1 MGSQAPTTGR
11 GSTRAAPAL
20 STRFRPERSSRA
32 APPAPAALRCPRA
45 SGRGSR
51 RLGGLGALA
60 LALLMAGCG
69 GRQGPAAATHPAN
82 IAEFQQAAQ
91 GILTRERVPGAG
103 IALVGRDGIIWAGG
117 IGKANLATNQDAT
130 DQTMFRVGSISKSF
144 IALALLKLQEEHRI
158 NLNAPLRDV
167 ASGIPTGNRW
177 EASDPITIAEVL
189 EHSAGF
195 DDMPVS
201 EVYNLS
207 GPFDIS
213 PLDVLRRFPQPLTA
227 RWPPGTR
234 MAYSNPGYG
243 VAGFLIEQVTQEK
256 FDEFVQQNILLPLGM
271 TQSSFV
277 LTDVIAAHLAQ
288 GYEGR
293 PPHLVRLLSIYLRPA
308 GSLYSSPAE
317 LAHLV
322 EMFLHRGKV
331 GDEQL
336 VSEPS
341 LERME
346 YPQTTLAA
354 RAGLRDGYGFGNY
367 ADLSGPFVGHGHDG
381 GIDGYISSY
390 RYFPDQ
396 GVGFVVLLN
405 SSSSRRALKDLDRLA
420 LDYLTRG
427 ITPPQPASVESAP
440 AALRKFTGYYEKRN
454 PRSQLLANLDLLLGG
469 RRVFLKDGAL
479 YERGIV
485 GRKQRQLIPV
495 GGNQFRTPKQ
505 PEAGTIFTTD
515 AEGRAVLAD
524 QRFYG
529 VRASI
534 AWPLARLALLAL
546 GLALMASSILFALVW
561 IPPLLFRRKRG
572 GKPWA
577 LRAVPLAAV
586 LWLALMAL
594 LVIFSPLW
602 LLGAYDIVSVGAWL
616 AGWLF
621 LFFSVGAL
629 LLALG
634 PAARH
639 GGQAR
644 RAAPRAVWIH
654 SLLVSIACCGI
665 AGYLLYWHWIGTRLW
680 AP

>member
-1 MGSQAPTTGR
+1 MRDFMHPTGSQAPPTGR
-11 GSTRAAPAL
+11 DSIRAASAPLARRRSRGRKESGRLGGLAAL
-20 STRFRPERSSRA
+20 AVALLLAGCGARRG
-32 APPAPAALRCPRA
+32 PAPAA
-45 SGRGSR
+45 S
-51 RLGGLGALA
+51 
-60 LALLMAGCG
+60 
-69 GRQGPAAATHPAN
+69 HPAD
-82 IAEFQQAAQ
+82 IAGFQQAAQ
-91 GILTRERVPGAG
+91 GILTREHVPGAG
-103 IALVGRDGIIWAGG
+103 IALVGRDGLVWAGG
-117 IGKANLATNQDAT
+117 IGKANLATNQDVT

-144 IALALLKLQEEHRI
+144 VALALLKLQEEHRI
-158 NLNAPLRDV
+158 NLSAPLRDV
-167 ASGIPTGNRW
+167 APGIPLGNRW
-177 EASDPITIAEVL
+177 AGSDPITIADVL

-213 PLDVLRRFPQPLTA
+213 PLDVLRRFPQPLAA
-227 RWPPGTR
+227 RWPPGSR

-243 VAGFLIEQVTQEK
+243 VAGFLVEQVTEEK
-256 FDEFVQQNILLPLGM
+256 FDDFIQQNILVPLGM
-271 TQSSFV
+271 AQSSFV

-288 GYEGR
+288 GYEGHR
-293 PPHLVRLLSIYLRPA
+293 PHPVPLLNIYLRPA
-308 GSLYSSPAE
+308 GNLYSSPAE

-331 GDEQL
+331 GDEPL
-336 VSEPS
+336 VSEAS
-341 LERME
+341 LLRME

-354 RAGLRDGYGFGNY
+354 RAGLREGYGFGNY

-396 GVGFVVLLN
+396 GVGSVVLLN
-405 SSSSRRALKDLDRLA
+405 SSSSGRALKDLDRLA

-427 ITPPQPASVESAP
+427 LTPPQPASIELAP
-440 AALRKFTGYYEKRN
+440 GALKKFTGYYEKDN

-469 RRVFLKDGAL
+469 RRVFLKGGAL
-479 YERGIV
+479 YERGML
-485 GRKQRQLIPV
+485 GGKARQLIPV
-495 GGNQFRTPKQ
+495 SGNQFRTPKQ
-505 PEAGTIFTTD
+505 PEASTIFTTD
-515 AEGRAVLAD
+515 AQGRGVLVDEG
-524 QRFYG
+524 FYG
-529 VRASI
+529 ARASI
-534 AWPLARLALLAL
+534 VWPLARLALLVL
-546 GLALMASSILFALVW
+546 GLVLMASSILFALVW
-561 IPPLLFRRKRG
+561 IPRMLLRRKKGRTQ
-572 GKPWA
+572 WA

-602 LLGAYDIVSVGAWL
+602 LLGAYDIVSVGVWL

-629 LLALG
+629 VLALG

-639 GGQAR
+639 G
-644 RAAPRAVWIH
+644 APRAVWIH
-654 SLLVSIACCGI
+654 SLLVSVACCGI
-665 AGYLLYWHWIGTRLW
+665 AGYFLYWHWIGARLW